1 MKPDRNNYE
10 SWIIDYLDGKL
21 NSRETRLLMEFLD
34 NNPDLKEDL
43 ESLKMVVLE
52 PAGEVYQNKQLL
64 ARDLND
70 LPDDQFGILC
80 IGHME
85 GDLSSEQEEELQQ
98 IIAENPERKHS
109 FELTGKL
116 RLTPPAG
123 GYKYKKRL
131 RRLTTGARVFRL
143 TAAIM
148 STAAAITVFLVWL
161 FPSQK
166 SGPGTMAV
174 NNPEIDLNPLTIER
188 PAPLIEE
195 PVKTS
200 EETASQ
206 KSAPVANETT
216 GMQLRNAEDINISFA
231 SYKENVPVV
240 PGYAPTLSAV
250 KPSET
255 ALLLT
260 EAESEP
266 GGLRL
271 ALRGFV
277 REKIL
282 RSEKNTGE
290 ELKPYEIAGAGIS
303 GLNTLLGWQ
312 MALNQT
318 VGESGEVVAVN
329 FNSKLLKFNLPVKKS
344 E

>member
-10 SWIIDYLDGKL
+10 TWIIDYLDGKL
-21 NSRETRLLMEFLD
+21 NARETRLLMDFLD

-98 IIAENPERKHS
+98 IIADNPERKHS

-123 GYKYKKRL
+123 GYNYKKRL
-131 RRLTTGARVFRL
+131 KRLTTGARVFRL
-143 TAAIM
+143 TAAIL

-166 SGPGTMAV
+166 SGPGMMAV
-174 NNPEIDLNPLTIER
+174 NNPEIVLNPLTIER

-195 PVKTS
+195 PVKQS
-200 EETASQ
+200 ETVSQ
-206 KSAPVANETT
+206 ESAPVSNETT
-216 GMQLRNAEDINISFA
+216 GMPPRNAEEINISFA
-231 SYKENVPVV
+231 SYKENVPIV
-240 PGYAPTLSAV
+240 PGWAPTLSAG
-250 KPSET
+250 KPSKT

-266 GGLRL
+266 GRLRL
-271 ALRGFV
+271 ALRVFV

-290 ELKPYEIAGAGIS
+290 VLKPYEIAGAGIN